1 MVYIW
6 NKDGQVVFHT
16 DKKFAVEVEKLPATP
31 DLEMTEE
38 EFYAK
43 QPIRIVDGK
52 FTFGKTKE
60 ELSQEE
66 AVAVRAKRDYLINE
80 VQWRV
85 DRYLEQKTA
94 GETTDDTEAKF
105 KKISAYIKALRDIP
119 AQKGFPFEVTWPTLE
134 V

>member
-1 MVYIW
+1 MVYVW

-31 DLEMTEE
+31 DLEMSEE

-52 FTFGKTKE
+52 FTFGKTEE

-85 DRYLEQKTA
+85 DRYLEQKAA
-94 GETTDDTEAKF
+94 GETTADIEAKF
-105 KKISAYIKALRDIP
+105 KKISVYIKALRDIP
-119 AQKGFPFEVTWPTLE
+119 AQKGFPFKVTWPTLE

>member
-31 DLEMTEE
+31 DLEMSEE

-85 DRYLEQKTA
+85 DRYLEQKAA
-94 GETTDDTEAKF
+94 GETTVDSEAKF

-119 AQKGFPFEVTWPTLE
+119 TQKGFPFEVTWPTLE

>member
-6 NKDGQVVFHT
+6 NKDEQVVFHT

-31 DLEMTEE
+31 DLEMSEE

-52 FTFGKTKE
+52 FTFGKTEE

-85 DRYLEQKTA
+85 NRYLEQKTA

-119 AQKGFPFEVTWPTLE
+119 TQKGFPFEVTWPTLE

>member
-31 DLEMTEE
+31 DLEMSEE

-43 QPIRIVDGK
+43 QPIRIIDGK
-52 FTFGKTKE
+52 FTFGKTEE

-85 DRYLEQKTA
+85 DRYLEQKAA
-94 GETTDDTEAKF
+94 GETTADAEAKF
-105 KKISAYIKALRDIP
+105 KKISAYVKALRDIP

>member
-6 NKDGQVVFHT
+6 NKDEQVVFHT

-31 DLEMTEE
+31 DLEMSEE

-52 FTFGKTKE
+52 FTFGKTEE

-66 AVAVRAKRDYLINE
+66 ATAVRAKRDYLINE

-85 DRYLEQKTA
+85 DRYLEQKAA
-94 GETTDDTEAKF
+94 GETTVDTEAKF

>member
-31 DLEMTEE
+31 DLEMSEE

-52 FTFGKTKE
+52 FTFGKTEE
-60 ELSQEE
+60 ELSQEK

-85 DRYLEQKTA
+85 DRYLEQKAA
-94 GETTDDTEAKF
+94 GETTVDSEAKF

>member
-52 FTFGKTKE
+52 FTFGKTEE

-85 DRYLEQKTA
+85 DRYLEQKAA

-119 AQKGFPFEVTWPTLE
+119 AQKGFPFEITWPTLE

>member
-31 DLEMTEE
+31 DLEMSEE

-52 FTFGKTKE
+52 FTFGKTEE

-85 DRYLEQKTA
+85 DRYLEQKAA
-94 GETTDDTEAKF
+94 GETTVDSEAKF
-105 KKISAYIKALRDIP
+105 KKISAYVKALRDIP

>member
-16 DKKFAVEVEKLPATP
+16 DKKFALEVEKLPATP
-31 DLEMTEE
+31 DLEMSEE

-52 FTFGKTKE
+52 FTFGKTEE

-85 DRYLEQKTA
+85 DRYLEQKAA
-94 GETTDDTEAKF
+94 GETTVDSEAKF

-119 AQKGFPFEVTWPTLE
+119 TQKGFPLEVTWPTLE

>member
-6 NKDGQVVFHT
+6 NKDEQVVFHT

-31 DLEMTEE
+31 NLEMTEE

-52 FTFGKTKE
+52 FTFGKTE

-66 AVAVRAKRDYLINE
+66 AIAVRAKRDYLINE

-119 AQKGFPFEVTWPTLE
+119 TQKGFPFEVTWPTLE

>member
-31 DLEMTEE
+31 DLEMSEE

-43 QPIRIVDGK
+43 QPIRIIDGK
-52 FTFGKTKE
+52 FTFGKTEE

-85 DRYLEQKTA
+85 DRYLEQKAA
-94 GETTDDTEAKF
+94 GETTADIETKF

-119 AQKGFPFEVTWPTLE
+119 TQKGFPFEVIWPTLE

>member
-31 DLEMTEE
+31 DLEMSEE

-52 FTFGKTKE
+52 FTFGKTEE

-66 AVAVRAKRDYLINE
+66 ATAIRAKRDYLINE

-85 DRYLEQKTA
+85 DRYLEQKAA
-94 GETTDDTEAKF
+94 GETTVDSEAKF

>member
-31 DLEMTEE
+31 DLEMSEE

-52 FTFGKTKE
+52 FTFGKTEE

-66 AVAVRAKRDYLINE
+66 AAAVRAKRDYLINE

-85 DRYLEQKTA
+85 DRYLEQKAA
-94 GETTDDTEAKF
+94 GETTVDSEAKF

>member
-16 DKKFAVEVEKLPATP
+16 DKKFAVEVEKLPAIP
-31 DLEMTEE
+31 DLEMSEE

-52 FTFGKTKE
+52 FTFGKTEE

-85 DRYLEQKTA
+85 DRYLEQKAA
-94 GETTDDTEAKF
+94 GETTVDSEAKF

-119 AQKGFPFEVTWPTLE
+119 AQKGFPFEVIWPTLE

>member
-16 DKKFAVEVEKLPATP
+16 DKKFAVEVGKLPATP
-31 DLEMTEE
+31 DLEMSEE

-52 FTFGKTKE
+52 FTFGKTEE

-66 AVAVRAKRDYLINE
+66 AAAVRTKRDYLINE

-85 DRYLEQKTA
+85 DRYLEQKAA
-94 GETTDDTEAKF
+94 GETTVDSEAKF

-119 AQKGFPFEVTWPTLE
+119 TQKGFPLEVTWPTLE